1 MKFNQKYYSELNEKR
16 TIAMLAAKEYASII
30 LTNSNLAQKDII
42 QKYNCSPILFRKY
55 WKQIKR
61 FLGK

>member
-1 MKFNQKYYSELNEKR
+1 
-16 TIAMLAAKEYASII
+16 MLAAKEYASII

-42 QKYNCSPILFRKY
+42 QKYNCSTILFRKY